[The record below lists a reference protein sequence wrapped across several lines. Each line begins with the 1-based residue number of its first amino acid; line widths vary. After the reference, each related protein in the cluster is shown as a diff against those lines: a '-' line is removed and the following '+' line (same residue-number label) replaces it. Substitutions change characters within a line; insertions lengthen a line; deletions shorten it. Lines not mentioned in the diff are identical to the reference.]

1 MYMKICVVGDVLDV
15 ITCAEI
21 KKEIFKCYNFTGG
34 RIFHFPIDFEWALQ
48 QCSATA
54 LPVMVRC
61 ITDFSDGQILQN
73 QTKMA
78 DIEIHSEEDFEADEE
93 GDSE

>member
-1 MYMKICVVGDVLDV
+1 
-15 ITCAEI
+15 
-21 KKEIFKCYNFTGG
+21 
-34 RIFHFPIDFEWALQ
+34 
-48 QCSATA
+48 
-54 LPVMVRC
+54 VMVRC